1 MFEYSDRNV
10 PDAEELRDTDKQAA
24 NNQNQLQHL
33 MPSLLEATLAIIWG
47 ERWDW
52 FFGAA
57 LGIYYHPDET
67 AIVPDGFLSLGV
79 DRVLEEEL
87 RLSYVMWEEKQI
99 PPILTLEVICR
110 EGGGEYFFRKD
121 IYTELEV
128 LYYVIY
134 NTMRRGKPP
143 LEVYRLV
150 DGRYQRQL
158 TNPVWLPEIGLGIG
172 SEMGTYQGITREW
185 IYWYDEQGKRFL
197 TPEELLQA
205 AERRAQSLEAEL
217 HAIGP
222 GL

>member
-1 MFEYSDRNV
+1 MFEYRLDSV
-10 PDAEELRDTDKQAA
+10 PDAEELRDTDEKAA
-24 NNQNQLQHL
+24 NNLNQLQHL
-33 MPSLLEATLAIIWG
+33 MPSLLEATLAIIWAD
-47 ERWDW
+47 RLDW
-52 FFGAA
+52 FFGAG

-79 DRVLEEEL
+79 DRVLDEEL

-134 NTMRRGKPP
+134 NTMRRRKPP

-172 SEMGTYQGITREW
+172 SEIGTYQGITREW

-197 TPEELLQA
+197 TPEERLQA

-222 GL
+222 GW

>member
-24 NNQNQLQHL
+24 NNLNQLQHL
-33 MPSLLEATLAIIWG
+33 MPSLLEATLAIIWAD
-47 ERWDW
+47 RLDW

-57 LGIYYHPDET
+57 LGIYYRPDET

-79 DRVLEEEL
+79 DRVLDEEL

-110 EGGGEYFFRKD
+110 EGGGEYFFKKD

-134 NTMRRGKPP
+134 NTMRRRKPP

-150 DGRYQRQL
+150 DGRYQRQSSYSQL
-158 TNPVWLPEIGLGIG
+158 SIRENGVTDRVRERPPMSLRCAVRSASSARGAHRGQASDMVGVSGHDTDIFLPI
-172 SEMGTYQGITREW
+172 
-185 IYWYDEQGKRFL
+185 FC
-197 TPEELLQA
+197 
-205 AERRAQSLEAEL
+205 
-217 HAIGP
+217 
-222 GL
+222 